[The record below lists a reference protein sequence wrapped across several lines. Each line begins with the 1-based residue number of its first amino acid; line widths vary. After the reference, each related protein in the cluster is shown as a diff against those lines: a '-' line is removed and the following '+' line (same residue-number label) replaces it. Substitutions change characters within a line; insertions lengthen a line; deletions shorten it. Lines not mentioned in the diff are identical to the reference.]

1 MKRKISLFCLLTFL
15 PLFLTACHQEEDDL
29 FATAVITLETGEDIS
44 ITDVQ
49 AQAQFTNVNT
59 RQVTTTA
66 DCKIRDGKCEVS
78 VGLLRGAYE
87 VLIEGVAECQGVQ
100 GVLSPQGYESVSS
113 SRAQGVQGVREYRQF
128 RAQSD
133 YVELAGRGVNTA
145 GLNIIFLN

>member
-1 MKRKISLFCLLTFL
+1 MKRKISLFYLLTFL

-66 DCKIRDGKCEVS
+66 DCKVRDGKCEVS

-100 GVLSPQGYESVSS
+100 GGKEF
-113 SRAQGVQGVREYRQF
+113 RQF